1 MIGNIHVICTV
12 YDRPI
17 HLRRLIDCFV
27 LQTVPNWFLHIV
39 CDGPPMPEI
48 LATMAL
54 YNDPRIT
61 FTSTPQVNGKW
72 GHPNRKM
79 MLEQLTPNS
88 TDFVVITN
96 DDNQYV
102 AKFVEY
108 FLASYNP
115 RVGFIFCDTVHSYLD
130 YGVMK
135 SELRENF
142 IDMGCFAVRLDVARR
157 IGFTQEHFSADGY
170 YAVAC
175 ATYCLK
181 KNLKR
186 VYIPKPLFTHS

>member
-1 MIGNIHVICTV
+1 MSILHVICTV

-27 LQTVPNWFLHIV
+27 LQTVPDWKLYII
-39 CDGPPMPEI
+39 CDGIPMPEI

-79 MLEQLTPNS
+79 MLEKLPPS
-88 TDFVVITN
+88 SSDFVVITN
-96 DDNQYV
+96 DDNVYV
-102 AKFVEY
+102 TKFVEY
-108 FLASYNP
+108 FLGSVNP
-115 RVGFIFCDTVHSYLD
+115 KVGFIFCDTIHSYLD
-130 YGVMK
+130 YNVMK
-135 SELRENF
+135 SLLQENY
-142 IDMGCFAVRLDVARR
+142 IDMGCFAVRLDVARI
-157 IGFTQEHFSADGY
+157 IGFNYEHFSADGT

-175 ATYCLK
+175 TTYCLRK
-181 KNLKR
+181 DLKR